1 MAVIGT
7 FVATKDGGWSGII
20 RTLSLNVKVR
30 FTPNDKRDQDS
41 APDFRVFAGDSE
53 IGAAW
58 RKISAKDDRKE
69 YLSVRLEDPMLAQ
82 GLTAAL
88 FANGEGREAQLVWT
102 AVRRTDGSS

>member
-7 FVATKDGGWSGII
+7 FAATKDGGWSGII

-30 FTPNDKRDQDS
+30 FTPNEKRDQDS

-58 RKISAKDDRKE
+58 RKISAKEDRKE
-69 YLSVRLEDPMLAQ
+69 YLSVRLEDPMFSQ
-82 GLTAAL
+82 PLTAAL
-88 FANGEGREAQLVWT
+88 FSTEEARDAQLVWT
-102 AVRRTDGSS
+102 AFR